1 MSTET
6 KTIKVNTKD
15 IVVNPMAQ
23 RDVERRRAQYNKIM
37 RTFDP
42 DLVNPIKVAFIDG
55 KYYCFDGQM
64 TMKVLKAR
72 NKGKDLCVECKCYY
86 GLTDMDMANLF
97 VNQNGTVS
105 KVTVADKLRVM
116 NNFGDPESVQIV
128 RLTEANGLEIS
139 WNGTKGK
146 NAIMAVS
153 TLIDCFR
160 LIGGLKDP
168 DAFGQVIR
176 VIKGAWDGDPAG
188 SCSEI
193 LKGVTL
199 FCKSYKGEFDE
210 SRLIRKLRDK
220 LPADIVRDARVDRSN
235 GSRKYGVQILQI
247 YNGSLRSPLPNKM

>member
-1 MSTET
+1 MSTE
-6 KTIKVNTKD
+6 IKSMRLNTKD
-15 IVVNPMAQ
+15 IVVNPLAQ
-23 RDVERRRAQYNKIM
+23 RDVERRRAQFNKIM
-37 RTFDP
+37 REFNP

-72 NKGKDLCVECKCYY
+72 NGGQDLCVPCKCYY

-116 NNFGDPESVQIV
+116 NNFGDPEAVAIV
-128 RLTEANGLEIS
+128 RQTEANGLEIS
-139 WNGTKGK
+139 WNLQKGR

-153 TLIDCFR
+153 TLIGCFR
-160 LIGGLKDP
+160 ELNGMKNPED
-168 DAFGQVIR
+168 FGTVIR

-188 SCSEI
+188 AQAEI

-199 FCKSYKGEFDE
+199 FVKSYKGEFDE
-210 SRLIRKLRDK
+210 GRLIKKLHDK
-220 LPADIVRDARVDRSN
+220 LPADIIRDARADRSG
-235 GSRKYGVQILQI
+235 GSRKFGIQILQI
-247 YNGSLRSPLPNKM
+247 YNGSLRNPLPNRL